1 MIYNEGATRTAL
13 QGALCYSGKAV
24 LSMITTKNVVGK
36 TPFMSGTRVP
46 AVRVATTAAHGG
58 RFAMPVTK
66 PCLVCGKPVTVKPSH
81 AAKGAGKF
89 CSRACMGA
97 WKTKTALGYDPEKR
111 VVKSCQVCGKE
122 LHIKKSHADIEGT
135 YCSRECMAKGYRTV
149 LRGEANP
156 NFKDGQADT
165 PEWRR
170 AWSKRWRANHKEY
183 ISARNRGTKARRKG
197 AIGTHTAADIK
208 AQYARQKGKCYYC
221 HARVGDTYHVDH
233 VVPLARGGSNW
244 PENLVIS
251 CPTCNMQKRDKL
263 PHEWVQGGRLL

>member
-1 MIYNEGATRTAL
+1 
-13 QGALCYSGKAV
+13 
-24 LSMITTKNVVGK
+24 
-36 TPFMSGTRVP
+36 
-46 AVRVATTAAHGG
+46 
-58 RFAMPVTK
+58 MPVTK